1 MYWNSVDF
9 AEVYLDIGGCMALDI
24 CCYSDV
30 GIYMYLTAYALRNV
44 HSWRLKEQDQMC

>member
-30 GIYMYLTAYALRNV
+30 GIGIYIHVPNSVCFTECA
-44 HSWRLKEQDQMC
+44 